1 MSEYQ
6 YHEWQAVD
14 RLLTPE
20 EQSAVNGLSSHIDVT
35 ANRAVVTYHWSD
47 FRHDPKQVLLK
58 YFDAYFYWAN
68 WGRLRLMFRFPQGLL
83 EEDDISPYLLD
94 EYITFETMKEQQI
107 LDLDFYPPD
116 GGWWMEDEAGLS
128 HFIHLRSDLLAGDYR
143 LLYLAWLRAVTIHR
157 SIYYDEDDLKAC
169 TLEPPV
175 PAGLKQLNPSLQN
188 FIRCFGL
195 DSFLVQAAAEAS
207 PELKEAESVDYRKQI
222 ERLSRA
228 ECNDFLARLAEG
240 DPSAG
245 PALHKRLAGLF
256 LTERPHPSERRTLQ
270 QLLERA
276 KELEIAER
284 KRKAEEARQKHIA
297 EMQSL
302 AEREGEVWQQVES
315 LLENGRRIAS
325 VYDEAT
331 ALLEKL
337 QQLSEFQN
345 TQPVFRARLRQLA
358 QKFASRPALIG
369 RWESRGWV

>member
-83 EEDDISPYLLD
+83 EENDISPYLLD

-116 GGWWMEDEAGLS
+116 GGWWIEDEAGLS

-143 LLYLAWLRAVTIHR
+143 LLYLAWLRAVTIDR
-157 SIYYDEDDLKAC
+157 SIFRAE

-175 PAGLKQLNPSLQN
+175 PADLKQLNSSLRN
-188 FIRCFGL
+188 FIRFFGL
-195 DSFLVQAAAEAS
+195 DIFLVQAAAEAS
-207 PELKEAESVDYRKQI
+207 PDRKEAESLDYRKPI

-228 ECNDFLARLAEG
+228 ECNEFLVRLAEG

-245 PALHKRLAGLF
+245 PALRKRLAGF
-256 LTERPHPSERRTLQ
+256 FPTERPHPSERRTLQ
-270 QLLERA
+270 QLLKRA
-276 KELEIAER
+276 KELEIAEK
-284 KRKAEEARQKHIA
+284 KRQAAEARRKHIA

-302 AEREGEVWQQVES
+302 AEREAEVWQQVES

-345 TQPVFRARLRQLA
+345 TQSVFRARLRQLA

-369 RWESRGWV
+369 RWESRGWM

>member
-1 MSEYQ
+1 
-6 YHEWQAVD
+6 
-14 RLLTPE
+14 
-20 EQSAVNGLSSHIDVT
+20 
-35 ANRAVVTYHWSD
+35 
-47 FRHDPKQVLLK
+47 
-58 YFDAYFYWAN
+58 
-68 WGRLRLMFRFPQGLL
+68 MFRFPQGLL

-157 SIYYDEDDLKAC
+157 SIYYDEDDLKAY

-175 PAGLKQLNPSLQN
+175 PAGLKQLNPSLRN
-188 FIRCFGL
+188 FIRFFGL
-195 DSFLVQAAAEAS
+195 DIFLVQAAAEAS
-207 PELKEAESVDYRKQI
+207 PDWKEAESLDYRKPI

-245 PALHKRLAGLF
+245 PALRKRLAGLF

-284 KRKAEEARQKHIA
+284 NRRAEEARQKHIA

-369 RWESRGWV
+369 RWESRGWM

>member
-1 MSEYQ
+1 VSEYQ

-83 EEDDISPYLLD
+83 EENDISPYLLD
-94 EYITFETMKEQQI
+94 EYITLETMEDHQI

-116 GGWWMEDEAGLS
+116 GGWWTEDEAILS

-143 LLYLAWLRAVTIHR
+143 LLYLAWLRAVTIDR
-157 SIYYDEDDLKAC
+157 SIFRAE

-175 PAGLKQLNPSLQN
+175 PADLKQLNSSLRN
-188 FIRCFGL
+188 FIRFFGL
-195 DSFLVQAAAEAS
+195 DIFLVQAAAEAS
-207 PELKEAESVDYRKQI
+207 PDRKEAESLDYRKPI

-245 PALHKRLAGLF
+245 PALRKRLAGF
-256 LTERPHPSERRTLQ
+256 FPTERPHPSERRTLQ

-276 KELEIAER
+276 KELEIAEK
-284 KRKAEEARQKHIA
+284 KRQAEEARQKHIA

-302 AEREGEVWQQVES
+302 AEREAEVWQQVES

-369 RWESRGWV
+369 RWESRGWM

>member
-1 MSEYQ
+1 VSEYQ
-6 YHEWQAVD
+6 YHEWQSLD

-20 EQSAVNGLSSHIDVT
+20 EQSAVSGLSSHIDVT

-47 FRHDPKQVLLK
+47 FRYDPKQVLLK
-58 YFDAYFYWAN
+58 YFDAYFYRAN
-68 WGRLRLMFRFPQGLL
+68 WGRRRLMFRLPQGLP

-94 EYITFETMKEQQI
+94 KYITFETMKEQQI

-116 GGWWMEDEAGLS
+116 GGWWMEGEASLS

-143 LLYLAWLRAVTIHR
+143 LLYLAWLRAVTIVG
-157 SIYYDEDDLKAC
+157 SVFQDDIRAD

-175 PAGLKQLNPSLQN
+175 PAGLKQLNPSLRN
-188 FIRCFGL
+188 FIRFFGL
-195 DSFLVQAAAEAS
+195 DIFLVQAAAEAS
-207 PELKEAESVDYRKQI
+207 PDRKEAESLDYRKPI

-245 PALHKRLAGLF
+245 PALRKRLAGLF
-256 LTERPHPSERRTLQ
+256 PTERPHSPERRTLQ

-276 KELEIAER
+276 KELEIAEK
-284 KRKAEEARQKHIA
+284 KRQAEEARRKHIA

-302 AEREGEVWQQVES
+302 AKREGEVWQQVES

-345 TQPVFRARLRQLA
+345 TRAVFRARLHQLA